1 MNVVRLTAT
10 AVVAGAFVALI
21 GAGAGD
27 DIPPPS
33 GDGRAPTAAP
43 GEDPPM
49 LAFSAQPRDGGPAQV
64 FIVRAGGGVTQLTH
78 ERRGVE
84 LRGWWP
90 DGVHL
95 VGRST
100 NGREDLLVGISAIS
114 GETATLWRGTPRIGD
129 VVPSPADES
138 VAFAA
143 GDRLSAMATPGA
155 PVLSLTSRYEMSDS
169 GQVAVPSVTWAA
181 DGHTLAFT
189 MRAGS
194 STQMAVEATG
204 RRSFVL
210 PTGVRPICRSGAVI
224 RSCPIDTQPAWQPGT
239 GRIVYVRLI
248 RGRSFLRWLTVPGGD
263 SGLYR
268 LPSTVG
274 PGVTAPAWSPDGR
287 RLAFVSDSGLFAMDA
302 DGSSLQ
308 RVAATTPTTAPSW
321 SPDSSRIA
329 YAVRNFSGSDESVTV
344 RGLNGERPFRVS
356 QSPLY
361 RHVIGPILW
370 QPQPV

>member
-21 GAGAGD
+21 GAGAAD
-27 DIPPPS
+27 DTPPPS
-33 GDGRAPTAAP
+33 GDGGAPTAAP
-43 GEDPPM
+43 GEGPPM

-100 NGREDLLVGISAIS
+100 NGREDLLVGINAIS

-129 VVPSPADES
+129 VVPSPTDES

-155 PVLSLTSRYEMSDS
+155 PVLALTSRYEMSDS
-169 GQVAVPSVTWAA
+169 GQLAVPSVTWAA

-224 RSCPIDTQPAWQPGT
+224 RSCPIDTQPAWQPGS

-329 YAVRNFSGSDESVTV
+329 YAVRNFSGSDESVAV